1 MKTIIVP
8 TDFSKNAHN
17 AAEYAA
23 QMALH
28 FGDKILLMHAYEP
41 PVPISAYELE
51 SLHFEAMQHHV
62 DKRLAEQK
70 DGLLE
75 KFGQNL
81 IIDTVAY
88 NGRLV
93 ERIAELYSQ
102 PDAKLAVIG
111 LTGAGM
117 ANFFLGSNTLNI
129 VNGVGRTV
137 LTVPP
142 YAPFKPVKKVVFAF
156 DLWQVQATLPLRR
169 IKRLMGMLS
178 AELIVLNVVQHKQE
192 SDEAWEQE
200 KQKLADLMAQEEIP
214 YSFHTIKSRKIV
226 SGITE
231 FAKEQQADLIAIV
244 PRTHDFLG
252 DLLGENHT
260 KTLLFHSGVPILT
273 MPPDN
278 LQGN

>member
-28 FGDKILLMHAYEP
+28 FGDRVLLMHAYES

-51 SLHFEAMQHHV
+51 STHFEAMKHHV
-62 DKRLAEQK
+62 KKRLMEQK
-70 DGLLE
+70 EGLLE

-88 NGRLV
+88 NGQLV
-93 ERIAELYSQ
+93 ERIAELYSL
-102 PDAKLAVIG
+102 PDTKLAVIG

-156 DLWQVQATLPLRR
+156 DLWQVEATLPLQR
-169 IKRLMGMLS
+169 IKRLMAMLS
-178 AELIVLNVVQHKQE
+178 AELIVLNVVRHNHE

-200 KQKLADLMAQEEIP
+200 KQKLADLMGNEDIP
-214 YSFHTIKSRKIV
+214 YSFHTIQSRKIV
-226 SGITE
+226 PGITE
-231 FAKEQQADLIAIV
+231 FAKAQQADLIAIV

-260 KTLLFHSGVPILT
+260 KALLFHSGVPILT
-273 MPPDN
+273 MPPDDR
-278 LQGN
+278 QEH

>member
-28 FGDKILLMHAYEP
+28 FGDKVLLMHAYETP
-41 PVPISAYELE
+41 MPISAYELE
-51 SLHFEAMQHHV
+51 STHFEAMKHYV
-62 DKRLAEQK
+62 EKRLKEQEA
-70 DGLLE
+70 DLLV

-81 IIDTVAY
+81 VIETAAY
-88 NGRLV
+88 DGQLV
-93 ERIAELYSQ
+93 ERIAELYRLLET
-102 PDAKLAVIG
+102 KLAVIG

-142 YAPFKPVKKVVFAF
+142 FASFKPVKKVVFAF
-156 DLWQVQATLPLRR
+156 DLWQVEATLPLRR

-200 KQKLADLMAQEEIP
+200 KQKLADLMEKEDIP

-226 SGITE
+226 PGITE

-244 PRTHDFLG
+244 PRPHDFLEN
-252 DLLGENHT
+252 LLGENHT
-260 KTLLFHSGVPILT
+260 KALLFHSGIPILT
-273 MPPDN
+273 MPPDD
-278 LQGN
+278 LT